1 MSPMEL
7 DELLT
12 LRWPKVVRRVMADV
26 NADDF
31 AKGFARSIARNGKRP
46 NWKPSARQEWIMR
59 QMLADYSG
67 LLEPEPELFERD

>member
-1 MSPMEL
+1 MTPNEL

-12 LRWPKVVRRVMADV
+12 LRWPMVVRRVMADV

-31 AKGFARSIARNGKRP
+31 AKGFARSIAKHRKRP
-46 NWKPSARQEWIMR
+46 DWKPSARQEWIMR

-67 LLEPEPELFERD
+67 AREADPEVIDRG

>member
-1 MSPMEL
+1 MTPIEL
-7 DELLT
+7 DEVLT

-46 NWKPSARQEWIMR
+46 NWKPSAKQEWIMR
-59 QMLADYSG
+59 QMLSDYSG
-67 LLEPEPELFERD
+67 TRDADPEVIERG